1 MRLGILIY
9 SLGGGG
15 AERVVS
21 HLLPYFLE
29 RRIEVHLFLMH
40 ATAGYDIPKS
50 VQVHYI
56 ENSNPAES
64 GINKLIKIPFLALRY
79 AKLLKQLDIT
89 HSLSLLTRPNYINI
103 LSRKFTSKKFK
114 LLISERGQPSLQ
126 YSYKGLQSTINK
138 FLIRKLYAK
147 ADSIICNSMGNR
159 GDLITNFGINKG
171 KIDVINNPIDLDKV
185 DKIDPISDYFDSRY
199 FNIITVGRLNKGKNH
214 KLLIDAV
221 ENIDGIRLY
230 ILGEGELE
238 NELKTIIAERN
249 LDKKI
254 FFMGFDPSPY
264 KYLKAADLFIFG
276 SNHEG
281 FPNVL
286 LEAMACGLPILST
299 NCKSGPDEIL
309 KLDTSLKDDIMITDY
324 GILTPVDNKLLMVK
338 GIEYFRTNTAYLLKT
353 KKNSLERVRRFD
365 KSSILRKYETCILA
379 TE

>member
-21 HLLPYFLE
+21 HLLPHFLE
-29 RRIEVHLFLMH
+29 QKIEVHLFLMH
-40 ATAGYDIPKS
+40 ATVGYDIPES
-50 VQVHYI
+50 IQVHYI

-64 GINKLIKIPFLALRY
+64 GVNKLIKIPFLAMRY

-103 LSRKFTSKKFK
+103 LSRKFTSKKIK
-114 LLISERGQPSLQ
+114 LIISERGQPSLQ

-147 ADSIICNSMGNR
+147 ADSVICNSIGNR
-159 GDLITNFGINKG
+159 NDLIANFGINKD
-171 KIDVINNPIDLDKV
+171 KIEVINNPIDLEKV
-185 DKIDPISDYFDSRY
+185 DKIEPIPDYFDSQY

-238 NELKTIIAERN
+238 DELKTIVAEKS
-249 LDKKI
+249 LEKKV

-264 KYLKAADLFIFG
+264 KYLKAADLFAFA

-309 KLDTSLKDDIMITDY
+309 RLDKPLEDDIMITDY
-324 GILTPVDNKLLMVK
+324 GILTPVGNKLLMIK
-338 GIEYFRTNTAYLLKT
+338 AIEYFRKNTEYLLKT
-353 KKNSLERVRRFD
+353 KKNSLQRVRNFD
-365 KSSILRKYETCILA
+365 KGSILRKYESYILA

>member
-21 HLLPYFLE
+21 HLLPYFSE
-29 RRIEVHLFLMH
+29 RKIEVHLFLMH
-40 ATAGYDIPKS
+40 ATAVYDIPES

-64 GINKLIKIPFLALRY
+64 GVYKLIKIPLLAIRY

-114 LLISERGQPSLQ
+114 LIISERGQPSLQ

-159 GDLITNFGINKG
+159 DDLITNFGISKG
-171 KIDVINNPIDLDKV
+171 KIEVLNNPIDLDKV
-185 DKIDPISDYFDSRY
+185 DKIDPIADYFDSRY

-238 NELKTIIAERN
+238 NELKTIIVERN
-249 LDKKI
+249 LGKKI
-254 FFMGFDPSPY
+254 FFMGFDPPY

-309 KLDTSLKDDIMITDY
+309 KLDVPLKDDIMITDY
-324 GILTPVDNKLLMVK
+324 GILTPVNNKRLMIK
-338 GIEYFRTNTAYLLKT
+338 GIEYFRTNTEYLLKT